1 MKAVV
6 LEIRDKKAAVMTS
19 DGNVTLIDNADYIVG
34 QEITVRAGDTKIVR
48 ITERIGRYIPA
59 AAAAVL
65 LIISLVSGVRVNNC
79 DKDNKDCIGSE
90 EAGKVH
96 SDEEM
101 TAKDAEDIQEDK
113 LAESEDDKTVVTAP
127 TDIVKESN
135 EMIAD
140 KQEEPEEDEAEPTST
155 PVKKN
160 TEKKVPVKEVTAS
173 DTVVPTP
180 VVNNA
185 VASGSNS
192 ATGSSGS
199 NDSNNNTNNPPVVN
213 NGGGKK
219 PAAKKPVEE
228 TAEAA
233 PAVPAD
239 PTVVPADP
247 TIVPADPAV
256 TPTVTPADPAVTPT
270 VTPADPAVTPADP
283 AVTPTVTPTEPSP
296 ADPAVQPTDP
306 VDPGTVVPDSGSQVP
321 DSSENTQ
328 QD

>member
-19 DGNVTLIDNADYIVG
+19 DGNVTLIDNADYIIG

-113 LAESEDDKTVVTAP
+113 LAESEDDKTVVAAP

-160 TEKKVPVKEVTAS
+160 TDKKAPVKEVMAS
-173 DTVVPTP
+173 DTVAPTP

-199 NDSNNNTNNPPVVN
+199 NDSDNNTNNPPVVN

-219 PAAKKPVEE
+219 PAVKKLVEE

-233 PAVPAD
+233 PAD